1 MLSDA
6 SKKEKKS
13 FNNLYIF
20 ARETIPYVAHQQYLQ
35 CISREIAHVSTLSSL
50 SNAKEAHQSTRQ
62 KGGDRVRREKE
73 SSLFLFY
80 FSFHL

>member
-50 SNAKEAHQSTRQ
+50 LNAKEAHPSTRQ
-62 KGGDRVRREKE
+62 MGGGGTG
-73 SSLFLFY
+73 
-80 FSFHL
+80 